1 MLVCFAGNGVLY
13 ILLATERLVTEIRPI
28 SFRPVTQSAL
38 ANSADC
44 ADVLAVA
51 AVNSR
56 LDRVKDRFI
65 VSSISRSPKGSP
77 LLTSCQVAGRTLL
90 CTGEREWT
98 QSCVKQI

>member
-13 ILLATERLVTEIRPI
+13 ILLATGKISDGDQTDFIQASDAIRAGE
-28 SFRPVTQSAL
+28 F
-38 ANSADC
+38 ADC